1 MRELA
6 NRNRLMAQLL
16 QKVAKNHDKIIKNR
30 EKLFEL
36 DKDLTVAI
44 TENKYNTEDF
54 QQKLKQR
61 QKYVKTIDKMQT
73 TNRMLSNSTS

>member
-54 QQKLKQR
+54 LQKLKQR